1 MTRLNLSHPDRFDEL
16 VLSAIEELPELFL
29 DCLENV
35 AIVVEEW
42 PDRAALDSVGV
53 HDRKDLLGLYQGVPQ
68 TERTHGY
75 NFVMPDKISIYR
87 RPILLRCRSE
97 SELRDLVQRVVRH
110 EIAHHFG
117 IDDDRLEEIGAY

>member
-1 MTRLNLSHPDRFDEL
+1 MKPHAQPKQFDEL
-16 VLSAIEELPELFL
+16 VFSAIEDLPDAFL

-42 PDRAALDSVGV
+42 PDPATLRSVGV
-53 HDRKDLLGLYQGVPQ
+53 RQRTDLLGLYEGVPQ

-75 NFVMPDKISIYR
+75 NLVMPDKISIYR
-87 RPILLRCRSE
+87 RPILMRCRTE
-97 SELRDLVQRVVRH
+97 SEARQLVQRVVRH

-117 IDDDRLEEIGAY
+117 IDDDRLTEIGAY